1 MKTIDVYQGK
11 AVFSIG
17 IFVVQN
23 IPRVIISRDQPM
35 PMQKDGKGHEI
46 FAELALFGFIEFFYA
61 GKGRIG
67 EKTTKEISGVEDS
80 SPVHMHVTDGS
91 SRFNSAASQ
100 TQRIPIGSFGF
111 GGTEEGVNETIE
123 HGRARIFFDN
133 HRDALIMRGDDR
145 VATVAKYAIDRKIL
159 LRQSP
164 DEIFKIG
171 IIRMNDC
178 FHARKIH
185 VFFGFYRAKIGGET
199 PEKRGKWPV
208 CCSTFPG
215 KRILHNEAGIIPLP
229 TSTAAMPQL
238 SRYCVGETPERCLKY
253 RAKNDWLAKF
263 NSSLIC
269 WMVMLVVLSMTLA
282 WRRT

>member
-1 MKTIDVYQGK
+1 
-11 AVFSIG
+11 
-17 IFVVQN
+17 
-23 IPRVIISRDQPM
+23 M
-35 PMQKDGKGHEI
+35 PMEKSGKRDEIFTEFLFLSLINFFYTGKGWV
-46 FAELALFGFIEFFYA
+46 
-61 GKGRIG
+61 R
-67 EKTTKEISGVEDS
+67 EKATKEISGMEYAPPIYMYIPDRS
-80 SPVHMHVTDGS
+80 SCFD
-91 SRFNSAASQ
+91 SAALQ
-100 TQRIPIGSFGF
+100 AHRIPIGSFGF

-123 HGRARIFFDN
+123 HGRARIFLDN
-133 HRDALIMRGDDR
+133 HRDTLIVRGDDR

-159 LRQSP
+159 LRQFP

-185 VFFGFYRAKIGGET
+185 TFFGFYRAKIGGET

-215 KRILHNEAGIIPLP
+215 KGILHNEAGIIPLP